1 MAIKCHKIDVFI
13 RTSANKRDEERD
25 ERKREIGQ
33 HADDGQSVKCLVLH
47 LGFISGV
54 DPRLELTNLIKV
66 CG

>member
-1 MAIKCHKIDVFI
+1 M
-13 RTSANKRDEERD
+13 RREMRE
-25 ERKREIGQ
+25 REIGQ